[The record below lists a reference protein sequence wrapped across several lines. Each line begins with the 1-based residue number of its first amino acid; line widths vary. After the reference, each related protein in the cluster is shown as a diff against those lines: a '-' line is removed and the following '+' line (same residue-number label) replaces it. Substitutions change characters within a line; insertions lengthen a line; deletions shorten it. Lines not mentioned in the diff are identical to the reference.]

1 MNTGRL
7 KAHFDQRKKTFAVV
21 PSRTAEKGVECGIEG
36 SLPKRFGIEKGKCC
50 MYVDDGEGCIQ
61 NEKENF
67 ERNGEDDYGKVGD
80 KRNECA
86 GK

>member
-1 MNTGRL
+1 MVRERKPLLLFLLGSRL
-7 KAHFDQRKKTFAVV
+7 
-21 PSRTAEKGVECGIEG
+21 EKGVECGIEG